1 MPIRISQQARSP
13 SYVVWYVQVMKAGN
27 NKTVRKVTF
36 RNRPSFILN
45 LVDFAGWF
53 DQLPDV
59 ILILHLNFIG

>member
-1 MPIRISQQARSP
+1 
-13 SYVVWYVQVMKAGN
+13 MKAGN

-53 DQLPDV
+53 DQLPGV
-59 ILILHLNFIG
+59 ILILPLNFIG